1 MKFVLMRTFSS
12 LTSKTKPRFSLQNNS
27 KNKKKLKEK
36 VKKNRKIE
44 KSFQNVPW
52 QPNILKCM
60 AIMKLKL
67 TNETMVC
74 GSKNAI
80 KPMRQSSAEV
90 TMPTY
95 TSP

>member
-1 MKFVLMRTFSS
+1 MREHVQ
-12 LTSKTKPRFSLQNNS
+12 KI
-27 KNKKKLKEK
+27 
-36 VKKNRKIE
+36 RKIE
-44 KSFQNVPW
+44 KGFQNLPW

-80 KPMRQSSAEV
+80 KPMRQSSAKV